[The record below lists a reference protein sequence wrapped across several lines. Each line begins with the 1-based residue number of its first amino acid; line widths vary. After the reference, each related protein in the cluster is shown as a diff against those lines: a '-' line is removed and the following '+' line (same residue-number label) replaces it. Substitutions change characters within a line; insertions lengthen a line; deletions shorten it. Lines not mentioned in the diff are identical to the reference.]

1 MKGTFFLLGV
11 ILLVGSLVGVKLVT
25 DHPVAATS
33 KKTSEPHPP
42 EAPPVKV
49 ICWGNFDVES
59 GVAQL
64 FPKQFGEVKFVA
76 AENTKVRAG
85 DVLLSIDDELFKLKA
100 EEAKADID
108 AGAELVAEAN
118 KLEDFYK
125 FQAEQQQASISAI
138 DQEVKKTSTDRD
150 VKLNSLEKT
159 QVLYKTYSDHY
170 DAALAQL
177 AEKRKA
183 ENAKLKQIKLQDHT
197 IKVRQA
203 EADLSAKKVRK
214 KQAEEMVKQCHILAP
229 SDGYVLRVHVRKGE
243 VLGPAPRAPAVEFL
257 PEAPII
263 VRAEVLQEW
272 GRFVKVGQPVEI
284 RDDTYNGPKWDGKVK
299 TISRWYAITR
309 SPIIEPFRYND
320 VRTLETI
327 IEVTSKGGDEKFIG
341 QRVRAEVKTVP

>member
-76 AENTKVRAG
+76 AENTKVKAN
-85 DVLLSIDDELFKLKA
+85 DPLFSIDDELFKLKV
-100 EEAKADID
+100 EEAMADIR
-108 AGAELVAEAN
+108 AGEQLVDEAKQLSELYPLQV
-118 KLEDFYK
+118 K
-125 FQAEQQQASISAI
+125 QQQASIRAI
-138 DQEVKKTSTDRD
+138 EEEIKKTESDRD
-150 VKLNSLEKT
+150 AKLSSLEPT
-159 QVLYKTYSDHY
+159 QTLYKTYAEHY
-170 DAALAQL
+170 RAGVAQL
-177 AEKRKA
+177 KEKKKSEEAKLDQIRLQKA
-183 ENAKLKQIKLQDHT
+183 ELKI
-197 IKVRQA
+197 RQA

-284 RDDTYNGPKWDGKVK
+284 RDDTYNGPKWEGKVK
-299 TISRWYAITR
+299 TISRWYAVTR